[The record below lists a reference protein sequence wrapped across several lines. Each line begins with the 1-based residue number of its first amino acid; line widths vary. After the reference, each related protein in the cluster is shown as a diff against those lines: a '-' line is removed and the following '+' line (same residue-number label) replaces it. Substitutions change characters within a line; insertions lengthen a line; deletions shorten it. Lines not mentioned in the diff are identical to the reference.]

1 MACGVLIGGIFGKF
15 SFDEIILFP
24 TDPTDTTDFVLCIFI
39 EPVCNIIS
47 L

>member
-1 MACGVLIGGIFGKF
+1 MASEGLIGGIFGKF

-24 TDPTDTTDFVLCIFI
+24 TDPTDNTDLVLCIFI

>member
-1 MACGVLIGGIFGKF
+1 MASEGLIVGIFGKF

-24 TDPTDTTDFVLCIFI
+24 TDHTDNTDFVLCIFI